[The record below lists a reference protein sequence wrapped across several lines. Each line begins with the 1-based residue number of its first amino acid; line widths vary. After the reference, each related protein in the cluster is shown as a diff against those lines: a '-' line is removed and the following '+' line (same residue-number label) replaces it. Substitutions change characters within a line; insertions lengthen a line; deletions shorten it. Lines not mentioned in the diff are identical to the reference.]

1 VDAICKSI
9 IIRTEF
15 RKEDHEKTLITSWI
29 LLGGSLMSLFLNCW
43 ADYPTDPEYLASDI
57 PCPHASSSFPNRLI
71 FAWITPLII
80 KGFRSSL
87 TTEKLWDLLP
97 SLRSKAITKKFDQHY
112 HANPKLARPAPR
124 ATDKPEMI
132 PKSQPPA
139 KKQLP
144 GPATTKTVFISV
156 FPALVKTFGPTFFFG
171 SILKL
176 AADMLSIFTPQIMKL
191 MIEFAEERAADSPQ
205 RKEETWKGYFY
216 GALLFSA
223 ITVQS
228 LMVNKYF
235 DQMFLLG
242 LKVRTALISV
252 VYRKAL
258 NISAAAKK
266 DSTVGEIVNIM
277 SVDIQ
282 KFMDLLPY
290 VNALWSAPLQIALSA
305 YWMYAE
311 LGVATFVGLG
321 LLLGT
326 MPINFYM
333 ARIMRDLQL
342 SQMKL
347 KDQRIKAM
355 NEILSGI
362 KVLKLYAWE
371 PSFISQILDIRGK
384 EVKLLKKSTYYQSV
398 MALFWTV
405 APFVV
410 GLGAF
415 TYYIV
420 ADGNKLTASVAFVT
434 LSYLNIMRIPLAMLP
449 MIIVFLIQAS
459 VSMKRVNKFMNN
471 EELDPDAVTH
481 YSSPSAVTVENG
493 TFTWASNESA
503 VLNNINL
510 TIPKGSLTAIVGTVG
525 SGKSSLLSALLG
537 DLHKIDGTVNT
548 DGKLAYVPQQAWI
561 QNSTLKG
568 NITFCSTEEDEK
580 YNKVVDACSL
590 RTDFDILP
598 AGDQTEIGEKGINL
612 SGGQKQR
619 VSLARAVYSDADIY
633 LLDDPLSAVDSHV
646 GKHIFEEVIGPTGLL
661 KSKTRVLVTHGITYL
676 PSTQWI
682 VVVSNGTIS
691 EQGSYDELIARNG
704 DFAKFMLEYMTEE
717 GDSEFAAEVKEK
729 LKEALGDEE
738 VEKQLQTQRSRRS
751 SKSSTSSHG
760 SMGPADGKNLNSS
773 NGLKMKSG
781 SNKEG
786 IKQAPNV
793 AQAAGSNLIEK
804 ESIETGSVK
813 FKVYADYMKAIG
825 LKGIILAI
833 IFQIVYTASSIM
845 TNFWLTFWT
854 DPRNPLGL
862 TDNGYLGIYGGIG
875 LVQAITT
882 MALALVIG
890 LSTLSGAKLLHKQ
903 MLIRIMMSPMSFF
916 DTTPI
921 GRIVNRFAKDV
932 DVCDNTLPGNLR
944 SWLSTFA
951 NFIATI
957 ISIVVVL
964 PLFCVVIIPAA
975 LVFYVVQKLYVN
987 TSRQLKRLESVT
999 RSPIY
1004 SHFGETIT
1012 GASCIRAF
1020 GRQQDFIEQSEAK
1033 VDLNQ
1038 KSYYPSIIANRW
1050 LAVLLEAIGNFITFG
1065 AAMFAILQEDTITAS
1080 EVGFVITNSLN
1091 VTQVLNWLVRMTS
1104 DVETNIVAVERIA
1117 EYQQVPQ
1124 EGPWVDPEQRPQ
1136 PEWPQK
1142 GNVEFKKFGLRY
1154 REGLDLVIKNISC
1167 SILGG
1172 EKIGIVGRTGAGK
1185 SSLTVALFRIVEAA
1199 EGLIDIDGVDISKIG
1214 LHDLRNKLTI
1224 IPQDPVLFSG
1234 SLRMN
1239 LDPFNKHSDQELWQ
1253 VLELSNLKLF
1263 VNGLEKGL
1271 LHEISEGGE
1280 NLSVGQRQLVCL
1292 ARALLRKTKVLILD
1306 EATAA
1311 VDLETDDLIQST
1323 IRTEFKDC
1331 TVLTIAHRLNTIMD
1345 YDQIMVLD
1353 RGELMEFNT
1362 PDALLADSQ
1371 SIFYSLAQDAG
1382 LVDP

>member
-1 VDAICKSI
+1 MRSD
-9 IIRTEF
+9 F
-15 RKEDHEKTLITSWI
+15 RREDLQSRYLITSWI
-29 LLGGSLMSLFLNCW
+29 LLGSSLLSLFLNCW
-43 ADYPTDPEYLASDI
+43 ADYPTDTEYLESER
-57 PCPHASSSFPNRLI
+57 PCPYARSSFPNRLL
-71 FAWITPLII
+71 FTWITPLIVR
-80 KGFRSSL
+80 GFRNPL
-87 TTEKLWDLLP
+87 TPEVLWDLLP
-97 SLRSKAITKKFDQHY
+97 NLRSRALTKAFDHNYQ
-112 HANPKLARPAPR
+112 ASLEAARLSPKLDAPAPELSD
-124 ATDKPEMI
+124 TGV
-132 PKSQPPA
+132 PPA
-139 KKQLP
+139 QKKQ
-144 GPATTKTVFISV
+144 AKQESVKKTAPVSV
-156 FPALVKTFGPTFFFG
+156 FPALVRTFGSTFFFG

-176 AADMLSIFTPQIMKL
+176 VSDLLSLFTPQIMKL
-191 MIEFAEERAADSPQ
+191 MIQFAESHATEQNDEQA
-205 RKEETWKGYFY
+205 WKGYLY
-216 GALLFSA
+216 GILLFAA

-228 LMVNKYF
+228 LLVNKYF
-235 DQMFLLG
+235 DQMFILG

-252 VYRKAL
+252 VYRKSL

-277 SVDIQ
+277 SVDVQ

-305 YWMYAE
+305 YWMYEE

-326 MPINFYM
+326 MPVNFYM
-333 ARIMRDLQL
+333 ARIMRNLQL

-371 PSFISQILDIRGK
+371 PSFISQILEIRRK
-384 EVKLLKKSTYYQSV
+384 EVKLLKKSTYYQAV
-398 MALFWTV
+398 MSLFWTI

-415 TYYIV
+415 TYFIV
-420 ADGNKLTASVAFVT
+420 VDGQKLSATVAFVT

-471 EELDPDAVTH
+471 EELDPHAVTH
-481 YSSPSAVTVENG
+481 ESSNSAVSVENG
-493 TFTWASNESA
+493 TFKWATNDPE
-503 VLNNINL
+503 VLSNINI
-510 TIPKGSLTAIVGTVG
+510 TIPKGSLTAVVGTVG
-525 SGKSSLLSALLG
+525 SGKSSLLSAILG
-537 DLHKIDGTVNT
+537 ELYKVEGAVNT
-548 DGKLAYVPQQAWI
+548 DGQLAYVPQQAWI
-561 QNSTLKG
+561 QNSTLNG
-568 NITFCSTEEDEK
+568 NITFCSDEDDEK

-590 RTDFDILP
+590 RTDFEILP

-619 VSLARAVYSDADIY
+619 VSLARAVYSEADIF

-646 GKHIFEEVIGPTGLL
+646 GKHIFEEVIGPSGLL
-661 KSKTRVLVTHGITYL
+661 QNKTRVLVTHGITYL
-676 PSTQWI
+676 PATQWI
-682 VVVSNGTIS
+682 IVISNGVIS
-691 EQGSYDELIARNG
+691 EQGSYDELIAKKG

-717 GDSEFAAEVKEK
+717 VDSEFAEEVKEK
-729 LKEALGDEE
+729 LKEALGEE
-738 VEKQLQTQRSRRS
+738 AVEQKLQTQRSRS
-751 SKSSTSSHG
+751 SSHSSTSSHNSTG
-760 SMGPADGKNLNSS
+760 SMDGQLTKRRTKKKSES
-773 NGLKMKSG
+773 NPEKTTPP
-781 SNKEG
+781 
-786 IKQAPNV
+786 PN
-793 AQAAGSNLIEK
+793 AAGSNLIEK
-804 ESIETGSVK
+804 ETTETGSVK
-813 FKVYADYMKAIG
+813 FKVYVNYMKAIG
-825 LKGIILAI
+825 LTGTLLAI
-833 IFQIVYTASSIM
+833 AFQAVFTASNIM
-845 TNFWLTFWT
+845 SNFWLTFWT
-854 DPRNPLGL
+854 DPKNQLNL
-862 TDNGYLGIYGGIG
+862 TDNEYLGIYGGIG
-875 LVQAITT
+875 IAQAIST

-890 LSTLSGAKLLHKQ
+890 LTTLNGAKLLHKN
-903 MLIRIMMSPMSFF
+903 MLVRIMMGPMSFF

-951 NFIATI
+951 NFIATLISI
-957 ISIVVVL
+957 ISVL

-975 LVFYVVQKLYVN
+975 LVFFVVQKLYVN

-1004 SHFGETIT
+1004 SHFGETLT
-1012 GASCIRAF
+1012 GAPCIRAF
-1020 GRQQDFIEQSEAK
+1020 GRQNDFMQISEKK
-1033 VDLNQ
+1033 VDFNQ
-1038 KSYYPSIIANRW
+1038 KCYYPTIIANRW

-1065 AAMFAILQEDTITAS
+1065 AAMFAILQQGAISSGEI
-1080 EVGFVITNSLN
+1080 GFVITYSLN
-1091 VTQVLNWLVRMTS
+1091 VTQVLNWLVRMTA
-1104 DVETNIVAVERIA
+1104 DVETNIVAVERIT
-1117 EYQQVPQ
+1117 EYQEISQ
-1124 EGPWVDPEQRPQ
+1124 EAPWVDPEKRPQ
-1136 PEWPQK
+1136 AEWPEV
-1142 GNVEFKKFGLRY
+1142 GNVSFKNFGLRY

-1199 EGLIDIDGVDISKIG
+1199 EGLIEIDDTDISKIG

-1239 LDPFNKHSDQELWQ
+1239 LDPFNKHKDQELWQ
-1253 VLELSNLKLF
+1253 VLELSNLKDF

-1323 IRTEFKDC
+1323 IRKEFANC

-1345 YDQIMVLD
+1345 YDKIMVLD
-1353 RGELMEFNT
+1353 RGELKEFNT
-1362 PDALLADSQ
+1362 PNILLEDPQ
-1371 SIFYSLAQDAG
+1371 SIFYSLAKDAG
-1382 LVDP
+1382 LIDS